1 LKNVSLA
8 LVTKFISKVLFN
20 PKTPQIMKKQETGT
34 PQMDEVVFEKRNKLY
49 GAYILRKMYNK
60 QLVRA
65 LFVSTAIL
73 VAGLAYP
80 LASSFRDQSHGRLI
94 INEGDIIYLG
104 NELPPD
110 VEPPVL
116 PPPPPPT
123 TKIQNQVR
131 FVPPVVVDDI
141 VTEDGFL
148 PMDDINKTQT
158 NPVDINPETS
168 VEKQPVIVEEP
179 EAKKELF
186 IIAEEMPLFPGG
198 DNERMKFLAQNIQY
212 PQQASELAIQ
222 GTVYIQFVVDSKGN
236 ITDVKI
242 MRGIGGGCDE
252 EALRVV
258 KIMPKWHPGKQ
269 NGKTVRVLYTMP
281 VTFKIIS

>member
-212 PQQASELAIQ
+212 PQQASELGIQ